1 MKCAPFLL
9 AGAIWGSAIASTA
22 LAQPLLNRVEAF
34 VRDQIDAVRSS
45 TQPPV
50 QAGYL
55 GMTADDTQDNG
66 QAVRIDDVVIGGPA
80 AKAGLQKG
88 DQLVSIGGLPIR
100 SMDDMERA
108 LQNQAEGTRLMFVV
122 KRGTVERQQEVI
134 LGRRPGAP
142 PAGPTPAGPT
152 PAPSPAGEELPLP
165 GQLPRD
171 VRNALGPNGVPVGSS
186 VMAAGPRLGVRSV
199 NVTDEARQRNNLPDD
214 NGAVV
219 TSVSEGSPAAR
230 AGIPNGAVI
239 VAFDNKPVN
248 NPQDLAAAVRGTGG
262 RDAEVVFIH
271 DGQAGRKNVS
281 FVAAAP
287 AVGAP
292 SPPKLEVRGRPVAAP
307 PKPRPSDDEGPAL
320 TPPEDSR
327 TAALEARVRELEAR
341 IAKLEAELQAEK
353 SEK

>member
-1 MKCAPFLL
+1 
-9 AGAIWGSAIASTA
+9 
-22 LAQPLLNRVEAF
+22 
-34 VRDQIDAVRSS
+34 
-45 TQPPV
+45 
-50 QAGYL
+50 
-55 GMTADDTQDNG
+55 MTADDSQDNG
-66 QAVRIDDVVIGGPA
+66 QAVRVDDVVLNGPA

-142 PAGPTPAGPT
+142 PVGPT
-152 PAPSPAGEELPLP
+152 PAPAPNGEELPPP
-165 GQLPRD
+165 GQLPPD
-171 VRNALGPNGVPVGSS
+171 NRNAAAPNGLPVGSS
-186 VMAAGPRLGVRSV
+186 VMTAGPRLGVRSV

-239 VAFDNKPVN
+239 VAFDYKPVN
-248 NPQDLAAAVRGTGG
+248 NPQDLAAAVRATGG

-271 DGQAGRKNVS
+271 DGQVARKNVS
-281 FVAAAP
+281 FVAAA
-287 AVGAP
+287 ATVAAG
-292 SPPKLEVRGRPVAAP
+292 PPKLEMRGRPVAPP

-341 IAKLEAELQAEK
+341 IAKLEAERQAEK
-353 SEK
+353 PEKKTEIAK